1 MLPNMFMSLR
11 IWDRILII
19 GFIIFSVYLIAC
31 LIIMTAPERRRRLA
45 RWINRLCDKIEA
57 MTAAMRDDEPYD
69 ASWMKAEE
77 WEETRQ

>member
-31 LIIMTAPERRRRLA
+31 LIIMTAPERRRRL
-45 RWINRLCDKIEA
+45 RR
-57 MTAAMRDDEPYD
+57 TAACCIPCMTGPQNGRLRP
-69 ASWMKAEE
+69 MPPHFP
-77 WEETRQ
+77 TRRL

>member
-45 RWINRLCDKIEA
+45 RWINRLCDKLEA

-69 ASWMKAEE
+69 PRWMDADK
-77 WEETRQ
+77 WEETRP

>member
-31 LIIMTAPERRRRLA
+31 LTIMTAPERRRRLA
-45 RWINRLCDKIEA
+45 RWINRLCDKLEA

-69 ASWMKAEE
+69 ASWMKYDE
-77 WEETRQ
+77 WEETRP

>member
-45 RWINRLCDKIEA
+45 RWINRLCDKLEA

>member
-45 RWINRLCDKIEA
+45 RWINRLCDKLEE
-57 MTAAMRDDEPYD
+57 MTAVMRDDEPYD

-77 WEETRQ
+77 WEETRP

>member
-31 LIIMTAPERRRRLA
+31 LIIMSAPERRRRLA